1 MTDSSFNSEEEAK
14 VRLEASGS
22 SYLFEGYSGVDLFVY
37 KVPNPIEFL
46 KEQKNLH
53 RPSVK
58 GNFTGEG
65 LQNVF
70 NYLWDVGYKKS
81 RLVWQRIISTNAR
94 KQLTEEL
101 PELKQLPPH
110 TYKTKFKNHPQYK
123 PLKEFKLVDKFRYPF
138 LDAQPIGPPKG
149 INLSGSSSNFIKIK
163 KGNVY
168 VPIGKR
174 NPGLYFVE
182 AIIGEYRA
190 STVVFISNTVAIS
203 KNSKN
208 YNFIWAINKITGQ
221 ASPETEIHL
230 TDGVGTISSGVTDKN
245 GILIIDKTLPEH
257 TYIIG
262 ESHDGGVFV
271 SENYYYSSEINDLK
285 LYAFTDR
292 PIYKPGDL
300 VHLKVLGLNMKEPKK
315 PALLSPG
322 EMRLV
327 LLDQNSTPILTKD
340 LELAEPALGAEVDFK
355 LPKFSSPGGYSVQIK
370 YQGKSFASAFRVNS
384 FIKPHYEID
393 ILLDKNET
401 SLNKK
406 ITGLVKLSFANGLP
420 VVDAKVELNARVQK
434 LTMVDGELHYQGLFP
449 LQIFD
454 SNVRVSEDGS
464 VKFELPEVSEPSRF
478 IIYAKATDG
487 SGYAVTAKKEI
498 LIEEGLARVK
508 IESDGRISTP
518 GRKVT
523 FKIIKHKKETTDI
536 LKWEAVRLEDQKL
549 ISGQI
554 AVNGEKFKI
563 KFITP
568 GSYTINLKNTSDIIL
583 ATLSHWVQGDGLQ
596 STPGS
601 VSLISDRTNYKEGDI
616 AHILMTFPEEISQAL
631 VTLERDKVEKSGL
644 ITHSHD
650 WIKFD
655 KKSDKQWIASIP
667 ITESF
672 KPNIIFSVAYILN
685 GQFYFQNKGLQ
696 IKPNEIEI
704 AVDPNKKSYLPGETV
719 TVNFETTLDGNPHSS
734 VLTVSV
740 VDEMVYMIQPEI
752 APKITDFFYHPK
764 RNQVRTSSS
773 LNFHTYDAAVPPTSF
788 GPNYSSYNERG
799 LKPGIQ
805 ERPRRENTDTAFWAT
820 NIRTDSNGKGQVSF
834 VMPESLARW
843 RITIRAI
850 DDQGGVGQKK
860 SFITSAQDFYLTWVG
875 PKVFRSNDAPEVNLI
890 AFNLKNDVFQS
901 EIRINGLGVATKISK
916 QLKPGPNYLNFKLS
930 ARTPGKITA
939 DLHIKDQV
947 VDSLETDIAVIPQ
960 NWLTTRSN
968 SFKFDQVKSL
978 INIPGDSFNVRLGLS
993 RGFSGHFIEAADK
1006 LISYPYGCVE
1016 QTASK
1021 LIPLSLAYEQIKK
1034 VGLSS
1039 NVFSRLTS
1047 LMENSRLRI
1056 IQMAGPRATFNW
1068 WGDLAEGSPFLTSY
1082 AYYADWIASK
1092 SLGIETS
1099 ENQWNSFFDVYNQK
1113 SSEESLFLNAAS
1125 LYLANKMG
1133 LPVQTLLERLAETGK
1148 SMHLAK
1154 LLNKSNYL
1162 YTSYA
1167 LPLKPNILSDSLAIV
1182 LVKVTAQDL
1191 NIPLSVQFLQSVDI
1205 AKINLKTT
1213 DNPLAKAL
1221 MILEDSQNGV
1231 SSRHKD
1237 TLDKILINLISDM
1250 PTIDRSLGLVFL
1262 NNAVSN
1268 KNKEGFYP
1276 ERIYQGSIDE
1286 KHEIEMSLVRKG
1298 KLISG
1303 SYFYKHVGTTI
1314 NLVGQITQDEGFILK
1329 ESINGE
1335 QTGTFK
1341 GRFMINGE
1349 ITGTWEKVGVKKY
1362 LPFRLKPKTAVSEVE
1377 IIAGTDW
1384 IKRETRLGRPLWQ
1397 FKGSSKE
1404 TNVQFNGFPGKSV
1417 YGHLT
1422 YDSFKPEKHSLPIR
1436 IERELYRL
1444 EKGPE
1449 SEESR
1454 GRVKFKATA
1463 LGKTLEAKSSDLY
1476 IDEIRITPEGGGGS
1490 FGIIEIPIPPGSR
1503 VEKQYLNLNIT
1514 EFEKSSFRHKVIFD
1528 EGNLYYSI
1536 PIESLEEPV
1545 IFRSFVR
1552 FSQRGEF
1559 ILPRAR
1565 FYKMYSPNDKAFADE
1580 NKPQYKKIL
1589 VN

>member
-1 MTDSSFNSEEEAK
+1 M
-14 VRLEASGS
+14 
-22 SYLFEGYSGVDLFVY
+22 FEGYSGVDLFVY

-46 KEQKNLH
+46 KKQKNLH

-94 KQLTEEL
+94 KQLTEKL
-101 PELKQLPPH
+101 PELKQLPPYS
-110 TYKTKFKNHPQYK
+110 YKTKFKNHPQYK
-123 PLKEFKLVDKFRYPF
+123 PLKEFELVDKFRYPF

-174 NPGLYFVE
+174 KPGLYFVE

-208 YNFIWAINKITGQ
+208 YNFIWATNKTTGQ
-221 ASPETEIHL
+221 ASPKTEIHL

-245 GILIIDKTLPEH
+245 GILIIDKTIPEH
-257 TYIIG
+257 TYLIG
-262 ESHDGGVFV
+262 KGPDGGVFV
-271 SENYYYSSEINDLK
+271 SENYYYASEINDLK

-292 PIYKPGDL
+292 PIYKPGDQ
-300 VHLKVLGLNMKEPKK
+300 VHLKVLGLDMKEPKK
-315 PALLSPG
+315 AALLTPG

-340 LELAEPALGAEVDFK
+340 LELTEPALGTEVDFI
-355 LPKFSSPGGYSVQIK
+355 LPKFSSSGGYSVQIK
-370 YQGKSFASAFRVNS
+370 YQGKSYASAFRVNS
-384 FIKPHYEID
+384 FIKPHYEIN
-393 ILLDKNET
+393 ILLDKSEA
-401 SLNKK
+401 SLNQKT
-406 ITGLVKLSFANGLP
+406 TGVVKLSFANGLP
-420 VVDAKVELNARVQK
+420 VVDAKIELNARVQK
-434 LTMVDGELHYQGLFP
+434 LAMVDGELNYQGLFP

-454 SNVRVSEDGS
+454 SNVQVSEDGS
-464 VKFELPEVSEPSRF
+464 IKFELPEVAEPSRF

-498 LIEEGLARVK
+498 LIEDGLSQVK

-523 FKIIKHKKETTDI
+523 FRLIKHRKDTTDI
-536 LKWEAVRLEDQKL
+536 SKWEAVRLEDQKT
-549 ISGQI
+549 ISGLI
-554 AVNGEKFKI
+554 DVNDEKFEI
-563 KFITP
+563 KFKTP
-568 GSYTINLKNTSDIIL
+568 GSYTINLKNNSDVIL
-583 ATLSHWVQGDGLQ
+583 ATLNHWVQGDGLQ

-601 VSLISDRTNYKEGDI
+601 VSLISDRTNYKAGDV
-616 AHILMTFPEEISQAL
+616 AHILMTFPEKVSQAL

-644 ITHSHD
+644 ISHSHD

-655 KKSDKQWIASIP
+655 KKSDKQWLASIQ
-667 ITESF
+667 ITEAF

-685 GQFYFQNKGLQ
+685 NQFLFQNKGLQ
-696 IKPNEIEI
+696 VKPDEIEI
-704 AVDPNKKSYLPGETV
+704 AIDPNKKSYLPGEKV
-719 TVNFETTLDGNPHSS
+719 TVNLETTLDGNPHSS
-734 VLTVSV
+734 VLTISV
-740 VDEMVYMIQPEI
+740 VDEMVYMVQPEI

-799 LKPGIQ
+799 LKSGIQ

-820 NIRTDSNGKGQVSF
+820 NVRTDANGKGQVSF
-834 VMPESLARW
+834 IMPESLARW

-850 DDQGGVGQKK
+850 DNQGGVGQKK
-860 SFITSAQDFYLTWVG
+860 AFITSAQDFYLTWVG
-875 PKVFRSNDAPEVNLI
+875 PKVFRNNDTPEVNLI
-890 AFNLKNDVFQS
+890 AFNLKNDVFPAN
-901 EIRINGLGVATKISK
+901 IRINGLGVATNISK
-916 QLKPGPNYLNFKLS
+916 QLKPGPNYLNFKLL

-939 DLHIKDQV
+939 NLLIKNRI
-947 VDSLETDIAVIPQ
+947 VDSLETDIAVIPK

-968 SFKFDQVKSL
+968 SFKFDQVKNL
-978 INIPGDSFNVRLGLS
+978 INIPDDSFNIRLGLS

-1021 LIPLSLAYEQIKK
+1021 LIPLSLAYDQIKK

-1039 NVFSRLTS
+1039 SVFSRLTN

-1068 WGDLAEGSPFLTSY
+1068 WGDLAEDSPFLTSY
-1082 AYYADWIASK
+1082 AYYADWVASK

-1099 ENQWNSFFDVYNQK
+1099 ENQWDKFLDIYNQK
-1113 SSEESLFLNAAS
+1113 SSEESLLLNAAS
-1125 LYLANKMG
+1125 LYLANIMG
-1133 LPVQTLLERLAETGK
+1133 LPVQTLLEGLAETGK

-1167 LPLKPNILSDSLAIV
+1167 LPLEPNILSDSLAIV
-1182 LVKVTAQDL
+1182 LIKVTAQDL

-1205 AKINLKTT
+1205 AKRNLKTT

-1221 MILEDSQNGV
+1221 MALENSQNGV
-1231 SSRHKD
+1231 ASRHKD
-1237 TLDKILINLISDM
+1237 TLDKILISLISDM

-1262 NNAVSN
+1262 NNVISN
-1268 KNKEGFYP
+1268 KNKEGFFP
-1276 ERIYQGSIDE
+1276 EKIYQGSIDE
-1286 KHEIEMSLVRKG
+1286 KHKIEMALVRKG

-1303 SYFYKHVGTTI
+1303 SYFYKHVGTAI
-1314 NLVGQITQDEGFILK
+1314 DLAGEITQDEGFILK
-1329 ESINGE
+1329 ESINNK

-1349 ITGTWEKVGVKKY
+1349 ITGTWKKNGVENY
-1362 LPFRLKPKTAVSEVE
+1362 LSFRLKPKTVASEVE
-1377 IIAGTDW
+1377 IITGADW
-1384 IKRETRLGRPLWQ
+1384 IKRETNLGRPLWQ
-1397 FKGSSKE
+1397 FMGSSKE
-1404 TNVQFNGFPGKSV
+1404 TNVQLNGFPGKGV

-1422 YDSFKPEKHSLPIR
+1422 YDSFKSEIHSLPIR
-1436 IERELYRL
+1436 IEREFYRL
-1444 EKGPE
+1444 EKQPK
-1449 SEESR
+1449 SEENR
-1454 GRVKFKATA
+1454 GRVKFTVTA
-1463 LGKTLEAKSSDLY
+1463 SGKTLEAKSSDLY
-1476 IDEIRITPEGGGGS
+1476 IDEIRITPKGEGGS

-1503 VEKQYLNLNIT
+1503 VEKQYLNLNIA

-1536 PIESLEEPV
+1536 PIENLEEPV
-1545 IFRSFVR
+1545 IFRSYVR